1 MFPGEC
7 MPNRR
12 SFLKAGVGM
21 AVDLSALASFPV
33 AAAAKEE
40 KWIVGPQPGFTPE
53 VGTLISMMA
62 FTREQ
67 VMDNVKGLSQADLDF
82 LLDAKAN
89 TIGALLLHLAATE
102 TYYQMNTIGGMKW
115 GAWPDEVK
123 KKWDIPMNL
132 GEPARKAIKGNSL
145 EYYLDALHQAR
156 EKSLAEFRKRDDKW
170 LATVVTD
177 GDFSANNYAKWF
189 HVAEHESNHDGQI
202 KFLKSR
208 VPGVKAGE
216 ASAAGSEGR
225 WVAWTLITPTF
236 GSEC

>member
-1 MFPGEC
+1 M
-7 MPNRR
+7 
-12 SFLKAGVGM
+12 L
-21 AVDLSALASFPV
+21 
-33 AAAAKEE
+33 
-40 KWIVGPQPGFTPE
+40 
-53 VGTLISMMA
+53 A

-67 VMDNVKGLSQADLDF
+67 VVHNVKGMSQQDLDF

-102 TYYQMNTIGGMKW
+102 TYYQMNTFGGMSW
-115 GAWPDEVK
+115 GSWSDEVK

-145 EYYLDALHQAR
+145 DYYLDALHQAR
-156 EKSLAEFRKRDDKW
+156 EKSLAEFRTRDDKW
-170 LATVVTD
+170 LATVVTQ

-208 VPGVKAGE
+208 VPGAKP
-216 ASAAGSEGR
+216 ASE
-225 WVAWTLITPTF
+225 
-236 GSEC
+236 